1 MTSPVVTAQPGTV
14 SAGTLNTNDLLTA
27 FVDALES
34 LVHDNAAHW
43 CGNQATRDAHVALV
57 WDARGM
63 SAETCDDEDLQ
74 YVVERLVSAL
84 DYYAPQGTS
93 FQAHEGDGSDFGFWA
108 VDGGESESTPT
119 AAGTATGYTHCPCR
133 DCFNISIDD
142 NMCHACV
149 DAGCDGGGECHAEGA
164 YGGDEIESTP
174 TAAGTDTLPVL
185 LCQFCVQAHSY
196 GDYAAAS
203 QYAGQEVAT
212 RKGLARLLGQYAQ
225 LTLDHAHDYSD
236 HGTCNACGLQC
247 ERVRYAG
254 WPKGGESEQ
263 ADLQVPAETAAGF
276 QCGDYVTF
284 VPRCDVS
291 RVYLDRAGY
300 ATSRGQV
307 GGEAGRYFGNGC
319 ERPVWAVDCRFTGER
334 RFVRAANLANA
345 KTHALATQP
354 RHAARV
360 THCQSARTRTMTIR
374 LASTGELLVVMK
386 ASCEPGTCRDYIRT
400 EAVQRS
406 R

>member
-1 MTSPVVTAQPGTV
+1 MT
-14 SAGTLNTNDLLTA
+14 
-27 FVDALES
+27 
-34 LVHDNAAHW
+34 
-43 CGNQATRDAHVALV
+43 
-57 WDARGM
+57 
-63 SAETCDDEDLQ
+63 
-74 YVVERLVSAL
+74 
-84 DYYAPQGTS
+84 
-93 FQAHEGDGSDFGFWA
+93 
-108 VDGGESESTPT
+108 
-119 AAGTATGYTHCPCR
+119 TGYTHCPCR

-149 DAGCDGGGECHAEGA
+149 DAGCDGGGECRAEGA
-164 YGGDEIESTP
+164 YGGDESESTP
-174 TAAGTDTLPVL
+174 TAAGTDTLPVQM
-185 LCQFCVQAHSY
+185 CQFCVQAHSY
-196 GDYAAAS
+196 DDYTAAS

-225 LTLDHAHDYSD
+225 LTLDCGDSTSYGA
-236 HGTCNACGLQC
+236 CNACGTHA

-254 WPKGGESEQ
+254 WPK
-263 ADLQVPAETAAGF
+263 ADLQVPAETATGF

-307 GGEAGRYFGNGC
+307 GGEAGRYFGHIQSPIPGTTAH
-319 ERPVWAVDCRFTGER
+319 VWAVDCRFTGER
-334 RFVRAANLANA
+334 RFVRATGLAHA
-345 KTHALATQP
+345 KAAALASQP

-360 THCQSARTRTMTIR
+360 THSQSARTRTMTIR